1 MPLSGPSPYEILG
14 IDSSAGSA
22 ELKTAQARAIRARKH
37 RPNEVAQAAAALR
50 NPEKRLEWDLLEHLP
65 PQGSGGLSEAFAP
78 VEAEQPLPEPGPFTM
93 PPASALLVL
102 REQELTADWADPPPE
117 AGIEALRVPAPYQAG
132 TAVLPPVE
140 IPE

>member
-14 IDSSAGSA
+14 VDSTAGSA
-22 ELKTAQARAIRARKH
+22 ELKAAQARAIRERKH
-37 RPNEVAQAAAALR
+37 RPNEVAQAAAQLR

-65 PQGSGGLSEAFAP
+65 PQTTEGLDAAFAP
-78 VEAEQPLPEPGPFTM
+78 VAAEQPLPEPDPFAM

-102 REQELTADWADPPPE
+102 REQDLLAEWSELPPE
-117 AGIEALRVPAPYQAG
+117 AGVEALRVPAPYRAG